1 MAAAY
6 GGGGCGLTYLS
17 MGGLQ
22 GNTEDSKEMQN
33 AYWRRVVEVQFGG
46 WLSAM

>member
-1 MAAAY
+1 
-6 GGGGCGLTYLS
+6 
-17 MGGLQ
+17 MGGLR

-33 AYWRRVVEVQFGG
+33 TFNPDSDNGKHHTKKSRVVEVQFGG